1 MLALGESRRRLGGEV
16 NVTSETPI
24 QLEHVSRFYGS
35 GSQQVRAVDDV
46 SFTIEPGETLCLV
59 GESGCGKSTTGRMM
73 AGLLEPSEGRVLYGG
88 EDVAKLPEEDKKR
101 FRRAVQIIHQDPY
114 ASLNPIRNVTQ
125 ILSAPLRR
133 HKLVKSRSELKTKLH
148 ELLETVGLTP
158 PEDFLRKH
166 PHQLS
171 GGQRQRVSV
180 ARALTVNPEVI
191 VADEPVSMVDVSL
204 RIGLLNILLKLQQ
217 DLGVA
222 FLFITH
228 DLAVAKHFSWEGR
241 IGVMYLG
248 RMVELGSTQRV
259 VREPVHPYT
268 RALIS
273 ALPEA
278 DPELTRNKERLRPRS
293 PDIPSL
299 LNLPAGCPFH
309 PRCPMYEEG
318 LCDTDRP
325 AEDAV
330 ALEGHLAA
338 CYVAARELGQE
349 DRIPESSRA
358 AGAEAMRRTA

>member
-1 MLALGESRRRLGGEV
+1 MGATRG
-16 NVTSETPI
+16 TPI
-24 QLEHVSRFYGS
+24 ELEHAGRSYGS
-35 GSQQVRAVDDV
+35 GSQRVRAVDDV
-46 SFTIEPGETLCLV
+46 SFTIEPGQTLCLV
-59 GESGCGKSTTGRMM
+59 GESGCGKSTTGRMT
-73 AGLLEPSEGRVLYGG
+73 AGLLEPSEGRVLYGD
-88 EDVAKLPEEDKKR
+88 EEVDALPEEEKRR

-133 HKLVKSRSELKTKLH
+133 HRLAKSRSELQKRLH

-158 PEDFLRKH
+158 PEEFLKKY

-180 ARALTVNPEVI
+180 ARALTVDPEFI

-204 RIGLLNILLKLQQ
+204 RIGLLNMLLRLQK

-228 DLAVAKHFSWEGR
+228 DLAVAKHFSWGGR

-248 RMVELGSTQRV
+248 RMVELGPTQKV

-278 DPELTRNKERLRPRS
+278 DPELTRNKERLRLRS

-330 ALEGHLAA
+330 ALEGHVAA

-358 AGAEAMRRTA
+358 AGAEAVRRTA

>member
-1 MLALGESRRRLGGEV
+1 MSR
-16 NVTSETPI
+16 TPI
-24 QLEHVSRFYGS
+24 ELEHVGRFYGS

-73 AGLLEPSEGRVLYGG
+73 AGLLEPSDGRVLYGG
-88 EDVAKLPEEDKKR
+88 SDVSKLPEEEKKR

-133 HKLVKSRSELKTKLH
+133 HKLVKSRSELRNKVH

-166 PHQLS
+166 PHELS

-180 ARALTVNPEVI
+180 ARALTVDPEVI

-248 RMVELGSTQRV
+248 RMVELGSTQKL

-278 DPELTRNKERLRPRS
+278 DPGLTRNKERLRPRS

-330 ALEGHLAA
+330 DLDGHLAA

-349 DRIPESSRA
+349 DRIPESSRIA
-358 AGAEAMRRTA
+358 ASEARRRTA

>member
-1 MLALGESRRRLGGEV
+1 VS
-16 NVTSETPI
+16 VTSGTPI
-24 QLEHVSRFYGS
+24 ELEHVSRFYGS
-35 GSQQVRAVDDV
+35 GSQRVWAVDDV
-46 SFTIEPGETLCLV
+46 SFTIRPGETLCLV

-88 EDVAKLPEEDKKR
+88 SDVAKLPEEEKKR

-114 ASLNPIRNVTQ
+114 ACLNPIRNVTQ

-204 RIGLLNILLKLQQ
+204 RIGLLNMLLGLQN

-228 DLAVAKHFSWEGR
+228 DLAVAKHFSWDGR

-259 VREPVHPYT
+259 VSEPVHPYT

-278 DPELTRNKERLRPRS
+278 DPELTRNKERLRLRS

-299 LNLPAGCPFH
+299 LDLPAGCPFH

-330 ALEGHLAA
+330 ALDGHLAA
-338 CYVAARELGQE
+338 CYVAARESGQE
-349 DRIPESSRA
+349 DRIPESSKAAA
-358 AGAEAMRRTA
+358 AGARRRTA

>member
-1 MLALGESRRRLGGEV
+1 MGG
-16 NVTSETPI
+16 TPI
-24 QLEHVSRFYGS
+24 ELEHVSRFYGS
-35 GSQQVRAVDDV
+35 GNKQVRAVDDV
-46 SFTIEPGETLCLV
+46 SFTIRPGETLCLV

-88 EDVAKLPEEDKKR
+88 TEVGSLPEEERKS

-114 ASLNPIRNVTQ
+114 ASLNPIRSVTQ
-125 ILSAPLRR
+125 ILSAPLQR
-133 HKLVKSRSELKTKLH
+133 HKLVKSRTELKTRLRK
-148 ELLETVGLTP
+148 LLETVGLTP
-158 PEDFLRKH
+158 PEDFLKKH

-204 RIGLLNILLKLQQ
+204 RIGLLNMLLGLQQ

-248 RMVELGSTQRV
+248 RMVELGSTQRL

-278 DPELTRNKERLRPRS
+278 DPELTRNKQRLRLRS

-299 LNLPAGCPFH
+299 LNLPTGCPFH

-330 ALEGHLAA
+330 SLGGHLAA

-349 DRIPESSRA
+349 DRIPESSKKARD
-358 AGAEAMRRTA
+358 MRRTA

>member
-1 MLALGESRRRLGGEV
+1 MGG
-16 NVTSETPI
+16 TPI
-24 QLEHVSRFYGS
+24 ELEHVSRFYGS
-35 GSQQVRAVDDV
+35 GNKQVRAVDDV
-46 SFTIEPGETLCLV
+46 SFTIRPGETLCLV

-88 EDVAKLPEEDKKR
+88 TEVGSLPDEERKS

-114 ASLNPIRNVTQ
+114 ASLNPIRSVTQ
-125 ILSAPLRR
+125 ILSAPLQR
-133 HKLVKSRSELKTKLH
+133 HKLVKSRTELKTRLRK
-148 ELLETVGLTP
+148 LLETVGLTP
-158 PEDFLRKH
+158 PEDFLKKH

-204 RIGLLNILLKLQQ
+204 RIGLLNMLLGLQQ

-248 RMVELGSTQRV
+248 RMVELGSTQRL

-278 DPELTRNKERLRPRS
+278 DPELTRNKQRLRLRS

-299 LNLPAGCPFH
+299 LNLPTGCPFH

-330 ALEGHLAA
+330 SLGGHLAA

-349 DRIPESSRA
+349 DRIPESSKKARD
-358 AGAEAMRRTA
+358 MRKTA

>member
-1 MLALGESRRRLGGEV
+1 MPRIGKRGAVSVMG
-16 NVTSETPI
+16 ETPI
-24 QLEHVSRFYGS
+24 ELEHVSRFYGS
-35 GSQQVRAVDDV
+35 GSQQLRAVDDV
-46 SFTIEPGETLCLV
+46 SFTIRPGETLCLV

-88 EDVAKLPEEDKKR
+88 KEVGSLPDEERKS

-114 ASLNPIRNVTQ
+114 ASLNPIRSVTQ
-125 ILSAPLRR
+125 ILSAPLQR
-133 HKLVKSRSELKTKLH
+133 HKLVKSRSELKSRLR

-158 PEDFLRKH
+158 PEDFLKKH

-204 RIGLLNILLKLQQ
+204 RIGLLNMLLSLQR

-228 DLAVAKHFSWEGR
+228 DLAVAKHFSWDGR

-248 RMVELGSTQRV
+248 RMVELGSTQRIV
-259 VREPVHPYT
+259 KEPVHPYT

-278 DPELTRNKERLRPRS
+278 DPELTRNKERLRLRS

-299 LNLPAGCPFH
+299 LNLPVGCPFH

-330 ALEGHLAA
+330 SLDGHLAA
-338 CYVAARELGQE
+338 CYVAARELDQE

-358 AGAEAMRRTA
+358 AAVRDNRSMA

>member
-1 MLALGESRRRLGGEV
+1 MSA
-16 NVTSETPI
+16 TSGTPI
-24 QLEHVSRFYGS
+24 ELEHASRHYGS
-35 GSQQVRAVDDV
+35 GSERVRAVDDV
-46 SFTIEPGETLCLV
+46 SFTIEPGQTLCLV
-59 GESGCGKSTTGRMM
+59 GESGCGKSTTGRMA
-73 AGLLEPSEGRVLYGG
+73 AGLLEPSQGRVLYGDR
-88 EDVAKLPEEDKKR
+88 EVEALPEEEKRR

-133 HKLVKSRSELKTKLH
+133 HRLVKSRSELRNRLH
-148 ELLETVGLTP
+148 DLLETVGLTP
-158 PEDFLRKH
+158 PEEFLNKH

-180 ARALTVNPEVI
+180 ARALTVDPEFI

-204 RIGLLNILLKLQQ
+204 RIGLLNMLLGLQKE
-217 DLGVA
+217 LGVA

-248 RMVELGSTQRV
+248 IMVELGPTQKV
-259 VREPVHPYT
+259 VRDPVHPYT
-268 RALIS
+268 QALIS

-278 DPELTRNKERLRPRS
+278 DPELTRNKERLRLRS

-330 ALEGHLAA
+330 SLDGHLAA
-338 CYVAARELGQE
+338 CYVAARELDQE

-358 AGAEAMRRTA
+358 AAARDNRRMA

>member
-1 MLALGESRRRLGGEV
+1 MD
-16 NVTSETPI
+16 ETPI
-24 QLEHVSRFYGS
+24 ELEHVSRFYGS

-46 SFTIEPGETLCLV
+46 SFTIRPGETLCLV

-88 EDVAKLPEEDKKR
+88 KEVGSLPDEERKS

-114 ASLNPIRNVTQ
+114 ASLNPIRSVTQ
-125 ILSAPLRR
+125 ILSAPLQR
-133 HKLVKSRSELKTKLH
+133 HKLVKSRSELKSRLR

-158 PEDFLRKH
+158 PEDFLKKH

-204 RIGLLNILLKLQQ
+204 RIGLLNMLLSLQR

-228 DLAVAKHFSWEGR
+228 DLAVAKHFSWDGR

-248 RMVELGSTQRV
+248 RMVELGSTQRIV
-259 VREPVHPYT
+259 KEPVHPYT

-278 DPELTRNKERLRPRS
+278 DPELTRNKERLRLRS

-330 ALEGHLAA
+330 SLDGHLAA
-338 CYVAARELGQE
+338 CYVAARELDQE
-349 DRIPESSRA
+349 DSIPESSRA
-358 AGAEAMRRTA
+358 AAARDNRRMA

>member
-1 MLALGESRRRLGGEV
+1 MG
-16 NVTSETPI
+16 ETPI
-24 QLEHVSRFYGS
+24 ELEHVSRFYGS
-35 GSQQVRAVDDV
+35 GSQQLRAVDDV
-46 SFTIEPGETLCLV
+46 SFTIMPGETLCLV

-88 EDVAKLPEEDKKR
+88 KEVGSLPDEERKS

-125 ILSAPLRR
+125 ILSAPLQR
-133 HKLVKSRSELKTKLH
+133 HKLVKSRSELKSRLH

-166 PHQLS
+166 CHQLS

-204 RIGLLNILLKLQQ
+204 RIGLLNMLLSLQR

-228 DLAVAKHFSWEGR
+228 DLAVAKHFSWDGR

-248 RMVELGSTQRV
+248 RMVELGATQRLV
-259 VREPVHPYT
+259 KEPVHPYT

-278 DPELTRNKERLRPRS
+278 DPELTRNKERLRLRS

-299 LNLPAGCPFH
+299 LNLPSGCPFH

-330 ALEGHLAA
+330 DIDGHLAA
-338 CYVAARELGQE
+338 CYVAARDLGQE
-349 DRIPESSRA
+349 ERIPESSTA
-358 AGAEAMRRTA
+358 AAAQAGRRTA

>member
-1 MLALGESRRRLGGEV
+1 MSG
-16 NVTSETPI
+16 TPI
-24 QLEHVSRFYGS
+24 ELEHASRSYGS

-88 EDVAKLPEEDKKR
+88 RDVGKLPQEEKKR

-133 HKLVKSRSELKTKLH
+133 HKLTKSRSELGTKLR

-158 PEDFLRKH
+158 PEEFLRKH
-166 PHQLS
+166 PHELS

-204 RIGLLNILLKLQQ
+204 RIGLLNMLLKLQQ

-248 RMVELGSTQRV
+248 RMVELGSTQRL

-278 DPELTRNKERLRPRS
+278 DPELTRHKERLRLRS

-330 ALEGHLAA
+330 AFDGHLAA
-338 CYVAARELGQE
+338 CYVAARELDQE

-358 AGAEAMRRTA
+358 AGAEARRRTA

>member
-1 MLALGESRRRLGGEV
+1 VS
-16 NVTSETPI
+16 VTSGTPI
-24 QLEHVSRFYGS
+24 ELEHASRFYGS

-46 SFTIEPGETLCLV
+46 SFTIESGETLCLV

-73 AGLLEPSEGRVLYGG
+73 AGLLEPSDGRVLYGG
-88 EDVAKLPEEDKKR
+88 SDVSKLPEEEKKR

-133 HKLVKSRSELKTKLH
+133 HKLVKSRSELRNKVH

-166 PHQLS
+166 PHELS

-180 ARALTVNPEVI
+180 ARALTVDPEVI

-278 DPELTRNKERLRPRS
+278 DPGLTRNKERLRLRS

-330 ALEGHLAA
+330 DLDGHLAA

-349 DRIPESSRA
+349 DRIPESSRIA
-358 AGAEAMRRTA
+358 ASEARRRTA

>member
-1 MLALGESRRRLGGEV
+1 MGG
-16 NVTSETPI
+16 TPI
-24 QLEHVSRFYGS
+24 ELEHVSRFYGS

-46 SFTIEPGETLCLV
+46 SFTIRPGETLCLV

-88 EDVAKLPEEDKKR
+88 KEVGSLPDEER
-101 FRRAVQIIHQDPY
+101 RSFRRAVQIIHQDPY

-125 ILSAPLRR
+125 ILRAPLQR
-133 HKLVKSRSELKTKLH
+133 HKLVKSRSELKSRLR

-158 PEDFLRKH
+158 PEDFLKKH

-204 RIGLLNILLKLQQ
+204 RIGLLNMLLSLQR

-228 DLAVAKHFSWEGR
+228 DLAVAKHFSWDGR

-248 RMVELGSTQRV
+248 RMVELGSTQRLAK
-259 VREPVHPYT
+259 EPAHPYT

-278 DPELTRNKERLRPRS
+278 DPELTRNKERLRLRS

-325 AEDAV
+325 TEDAV
-330 ALEGHLAA
+330 VIDGHLAA
-338 CYVAARELGQE
+338 CYVAAREFGQE

-358 AGAEAMRRTA
+358 AAARASRRTA

>member
-1 MLALGESRRRLGGEV
+1 VS
-16 NVTSETPI
+16 VTSGTPI
-24 QLEHVSRFYGS
+24 ELEHVGRFYGS

-88 EDVAKLPEEDKKR
+88 SDVGKLPEEEKKR

-133 HKLVKSRSELKTKLH
+133 HKLIKSRSELRTKLH

-158 PEDFLRKH
+158 PEDFLRKY
-166 PHQLS
+166 PHQPS

-204 RIGLLNILLKLQQ
+204 RIGLLNMLLSLQN

-228 DLAVAKHFSWEGR
+228 DLAVAKHFSWDGR

-248 RMVELGSTQRV
+248 RMVELGSTQRL

-278 DPELTRNKERLRPRS
+278 DPELTRNKERLRLRS

-299 LNLPAGCPFH
+299 LNLPEGCPFH

-330 ALEGHLAA
+330 VLEGHLAA

-358 AGAEAMRRTA
+358 AGARRKTA

>member
-1 MLALGESRRRLGGEV
+1 
-16 NVTSETPI
+16 
-24 QLEHVSRFYGS
+24 
-35 GSQQVRAVDDV
+35 
-46 SFTIEPGETLCLV
+46 
-59 GESGCGKSTTGRMM
+59 MM

-88 EDVAKLPEEDKKR
+88 KEVGSLADVERKS

-114 ASLNPIRNVTQ
+114 ASLNPIRSVTQ
-125 ILSAPLRR
+125 ILSAPLQR
-133 HKLVKSRSELKTKLH
+133 HKLVKSRAELKSRLR

-158 PEDFLRKH
+158 PEDFLKKH

-204 RIGLLNILLKLQQ
+204 RIGLLNMLLSLQR

-228 DLAVAKHFSWEGR
+228 DLAVAKHFSWDGR

-248 RMVELGSTQRV
+248 RMVELGSTQRLV
-259 VREPVHPYT
+259 KEPVHPYT

-278 DPELTRNKERLRPRS
+278 DPELTRNKERLRLRS

-330 ALEGHLAA
+330 SLDGHLAA

-349 DRIPESSRA
+349 DRIPESSKKARD
-358 AGAEAMRRTA
+358 MRRTA

>member
-1 MLALGESRRRLGGEV
+1 MG
-16 NVTSETPI
+16 ETPI
-24 QLEHVSRFYGS
+24 ELEHVSRFYGS

-46 SFTIEPGETLCLV
+46 SFTIRPGETLCLV

-73 AGLLEPSEGRVLYGG
+73 AGLLEPSEGRVLFGG
-88 EDVAKLPEEDKKR
+88 TEVDSLPDEERKS

-125 ILSAPLRR
+125 ILRAPLQR
-133 HKLVKSRSELKTKLH
+133 HKLVKSRSELKSRLR

-158 PEDFLRKH
+158 PEDFLKKH

-204 RIGLLNILLKLQQ
+204 RIGLLNMLLSLQR

-228 DLAVAKHFSWEGR
+228 DLAVAKHFSWDGR

-248 RMVELGSTQRV
+248 RMVELGSTQRIV
-259 VREPVHPYT
+259 KEPVHPYT

-278 DPELTRNKERLRPRS
+278 DPELTRNKERLRLRS

-299 LNLPAGCPFH
+299 LNLPVGCPFH

-330 ALEGHLAA
+330 SLDGHLAA
-338 CYVAARELGQE
+338 CYVAARELDQE

-358 AGAEAMRRTA
+358 AAVRDNRSMA

>member
-1 MLALGESRRRLGGEV
+1 VS
-16 NVTSETPI
+16 VTSGTQIE
-24 QLEHVSRFYGS
+24 LEHVSRFYGS

-88 EDVAKLPEEDKKR
+88 KDVAKLSEEEKRR

-125 ILSAPLRR
+125 MLSAPLRR

-148 ELLETVGLTP
+148 ELLETVDLTP
-158 PEDFLRKH
+158 PEDFLKKH

-204 RIGLLNILLKLQQ
+204 RIGLLNMLLNLQR

-248 RMVELGSTQRV
+248 RMVELGSTQRLV
-259 VREPVHPYT
+259 KEPVHPYT

-278 DPELTRNKERLRPRS
+278 DPELTRNKERLRLRS

-330 ALEGHLAA
+330 VIDGHLAA

-358 AGAEAMRRTA
+358 AARAIRRTA

>member
-1 MLALGESRRRLGGEV
+1 
-16 NVTSETPI
+16 
-24 QLEHVSRFYGS
+24 
-35 GSQQVRAVDDV
+35 
-46 SFTIEPGETLCLV
+46 
-59 GESGCGKSTTGRMM
+59 
-73 AGLLEPSEGRVLYGG
+73 
-88 EDVAKLPEEDKKR
+88 
-101 FRRAVQIIHQDPY
+101 
-114 ASLNPIRNVTQ
+114 
-125 ILSAPLRR
+125 
-133 HKLVKSRSELKTKLH
+133 
-148 ELLETVGLTP
+148 
-158 PEDFLRKH
+158 
-166 PHQLS
+166 
-171 GGQRQRVSV
+171 
-180 ARALTVNPEVI
+180 
-191 VADEPVSMVDVSL
+191 VDVSL
-204 RIGLLNILLKLQQ
+204 RIGLLNMLLNLQR

-278 DPELTRNKERLRPRS
+278 DPELTRNKERLRLRS

-299 LNLPAGCPFH
+299 LNLPEGCPFY

-330 ALEGHLAA
+330 VLEGQLAA

-358 AGAEAMRRTA
+358 AAARANRRTA

>member
-1 MLALGESRRRLGGEV
+1 MSG
-16 NVTSETPI
+16 TPI
-24 QLEHVSRFYGS
+24 ELEHASRSYGS
-35 GSQQVRAVDDV
+35 GSQRVRAVDDV
-46 SFTIEPGETLCLV
+46 SFAIEPGQTLCLV
-59 GESGCGKSTTGRMM
+59 GESGCGKSTTGRMT
-73 AGLLEPSEGRVLYGG
+73 AGLLEPTEGRLLYGENEVG
-88 EDVAKLPEEDKKR
+88 ALPEAEKKR

-133 HKLVKSRSELKTKLH
+133 HKLVKSRSELKNRLQ
-148 ELLETVGLTP
+148 ELLATVGLTP
-158 PEDFLRKH
+158 PEEFLKKY

-180 ARALTVNPEVI
+180 ARALTVDPEFI

-204 RIGLLNILLKLQQ
+204 RIELLNMLLGLQKE
-217 DLGVA
+217 LGVA

-248 RMVELGSTQRV
+248 RMVELGTTQRL

-268 RALIS
+268 KALIS

-278 DPELTRNKERLRPRS
+278 DPELTRNKERLRLRS

-330 ALEGHLAA
+330 VLEGHLAA

-349 DRIPESSRA
+349 DRIPESSRT
-358 AGAEAMRRTA
+358 AGAEAGRRTA

>member
-1 MLALGESRRRLGGEV
+1 MSG
-16 NVTSETPI
+16 TPI
-24 QLEHVSRFYGS
+24 ELEHASRFYGS

-88 EDVAKLPEEDKKR
+88 KDVGKLPQEEKKR

-133 HKLVKSRSELKTKLH
+133 HKLTKSRSELGTKLR

-166 PHQLS
+166 PHELS

-278 DPELTRNKERLRPRS
+278 DPGLTRNKERLRLRS

-330 ALEGHLAA
+330 DLDGHLAA

-349 DRIPESSRA
+349 DRIPESSRIA
-358 AGAEAMRRTA
+358 ASEARRRTA

>member
-1 MLALGESRRRLGGEV
+1 MSG
-16 NVTSETPI
+16 TPI
-24 QLEHVSRFYGS
+24 ELEHASRFYGS
-35 GSQQVRAVDDV
+35 GRQQVRAVDDV
-46 SFTIEPGETLCLV
+46 SFTIESGETLCLV

-88 EDVAKLPEEDKKR
+88 SDVGKLPEEEKKR

-133 HKLVKSRSELKTKLH
+133 HKLVKSRSELKTKVH

-330 ALEGHLAA
+330 DLDGHLAA

-358 AGAEAMRRTA
+358 AGTRRKTA

>member
-1 MLALGESRRRLGGEV
+1 MSR
-16 NVTSETPI
+16 TPI
-24 QLEHVSRFYGS
+24 ELEHVSRFYGS

-73 AGLLEPSEGRVLYGG
+73 AGLLEPSDGRVLYGG
-88 EDVAKLPEEDKKR
+88 SDVGKLPEEEKKR

-133 HKLVKSRSELKTKLH
+133 HKLVKSRSELRNKIH

-166 PHQLS
+166 PHELS

-180 ARALTVNPEVI
+180 ARALTVDPEVI

-278 DPELTRNKERLRPRS
+278 DPGLTRNKERLRPRS

-330 ALEGHLAA
+330 DLDAHLAA

-349 DRIPESSRA
+349 DRIPESSRIA
-358 AGAEAMRRTA
+358 ASEARRRTA

>member
-1 MLALGESRRRLGGEV
+1 MSG
-16 NVTSETPI
+16 TPI
-24 QLEHVSRFYGS
+24 ELEHVSRFYGS

-46 SFTIEPGETLCLV
+46 SFTIESGETLCLV

-88 EDVAKLPEEDKKR
+88 RDVGKLPEEEKKR

-125 ILSAPLRR
+125 ILSAPLKR
-133 HKLVKSRSELKTKLH
+133 HKLVKSRSELRTKVH

-278 DPELTRNKERLRPRS
+278 DPGLTRNKERLRPRS

-330 ALEGHLAA
+330 ALDGHLAA

-349 DRIPESSRA
+349 DRIPESSRIA
-358 AGAEAMRRTA
+358 ASEAGRRTA

>member
-1 MLALGESRRRLGGEV
+1 
-16 NVTSETPI
+16 
-24 QLEHVSRFYGS
+24 
-35 GSQQVRAVDDV
+35 
-46 SFTIEPGETLCLV
+46 
-59 GESGCGKSTTGRMM
+59 MM

-88 EDVAKLPEEDKKR
+88 SDVGKLPEEEKKR
-101 FRRAVQIIHQDPY
+101 FRRTVQIIHQDPY

-133 HKLVKSRSELKTKLH
+133 HKLVKSRSELRTKVH

-166 PHQLS
+166 PHELS

-180 ARALTVNPEVI
+180 ARALTVDPEVI

-330 ALEGHLAA
+330 DLDGHLAA
-338 CYVAARELGQE
+338 CYVAARDLGQE
-349 DRIPESSRA
+349 DRIPESSKIA
-358 AGAEAMRRTA
+358 ASEASRRTA

>member
-1 MLALGESRRRLGGEV
+1 MSRR
-16 NVTSETPI
+16 PI
-24 QLEHVSRFYGS
+24 ELEHVSRFYGS

-73 AGLLEPSEGRVLYGG
+73 AGLLEPSDGRVLYGG
-88 EDVAKLPEEDKKR
+88 SDVSKLPEEEKKR

-133 HKLVKSRSELKTKLH
+133 HKLVKSRSELRNKVH

-166 PHQLS
+166 PHELS

-180 ARALTVNPEVI
+180 ARALTVDPEVI

-259 VREPVHPYT
+259 VMEPVHPYT

-273 ALPEA
+273 SLPEA
-278 DPELTRNKERLRPRS
+278 DPGLTRNKERLRLRS

-330 ALEGHLAA
+330 DLDGHLAA

-349 DRIPESSRA
+349 DRIPESSRIA
-358 AGAEAMRRTA
+358 ASEARRRTA

>member
-1 MLALGESRRRLGGEV
+1 MSG
-16 NVTSETPI
+16 TPI
-24 QLEHVSRFYGS
+24 ELEHVSRFYGS
-35 GSQQVRAVDDV
+35 GNQQVRAVDDV
-46 SFTIEPGETLCLV
+46 SFTIRPGETLCLV

-114 ASLNPIRNVTQ
+114 ASLNPIRNVSQ

-158 PEDFLRKH
+158 PEDFLKKYC
-166 PHQLS
+166 HQLS

-180 ARALTVNPEVI
+180 ARALTVDPEVI

-204 RIGLLNILLKLQQ
+204 RIGLLNMLLSLQR

-228 DLAVAKHFSWEGR
+228 DLAVAKHFSWDGR

-248 RMVELGSTQRV
+248 RMVELGSTQRLV
-259 VREPVHPYT
+259 KEPVHPYT

-278 DPELTRNKERLRPRS
+278 DPELTRNKERLRLRS

-299 LNLPAGCPFH
+299 LNLPSGCPFH

-330 ALEGHLAA
+330 AIDGHLAA
-338 CYVAARELGQE
+338 CYVAARDLGQE
-349 DRIPESSRA
+349 ERIPESSRA
-358 AGAEAMRRTA
+358 AADQARRRTA

>member
-1 MLALGESRRRLGGEV
+1 MSR
-16 NVTSETPI
+16 TPI
-24 QLEHVSRFYGS
+24 ELEHVSRFYGS

-73 AGLLEPSEGRVLYGG
+73 AGLLEPSDGRVLYGG
-88 EDVAKLPEEDKKR
+88 SDVSKLPEEEKKR

-133 HKLVKSRSELKTKLH
+133 HKLVKSRSELRNKVH

-166 PHQLS
+166 PHELS

-180 ARALTVNPEVI
+180 ARALTVDPEVI

-278 DPELTRNKERLRPRS
+278 DPGLTRNKERLRLRS
-293 PDIPSL
+293 ADLPSL

-330 ALEGHLAA
+330 DLDGHLAA

-349 DRIPESSRA
+349 DRIPESSRIA
-358 AGAEAMRRTA
+358 ASEARRRTA